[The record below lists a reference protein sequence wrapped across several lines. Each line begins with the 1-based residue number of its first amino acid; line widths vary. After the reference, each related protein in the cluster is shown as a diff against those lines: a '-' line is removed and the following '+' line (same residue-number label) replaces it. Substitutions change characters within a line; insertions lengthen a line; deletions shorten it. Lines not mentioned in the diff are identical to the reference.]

1 MVVTPVP
8 KYFHSVPRRLLSWYL
23 AVRLAVVCLFLGGT
37 ILYQLQQGSWS
48 SSPAARY
55 LTYLTLFAVFQTV
68 FSGFVLK
75 RIKRYRGF
83 INAQISW
90 DLLFVISILYLTGGV
105 ESLYSFLFILVII
118 ASSVFCPRPQLLVVA
133 SAASI
138 LYGSLLDL
146 QYYGYLPVLS
156 GHSISKGLQHTD
168 VFYAVFLHVGAFFLT
183 ALLSGALAER
193 LRHSE
198 EAREKREID
207 YEELARLN
215 QSMLTNINSGLM
227 VINAAGRI
235 RSFNS
240 AASKIT
246 GYSLEEVYNR
256 PIEAIL
262 PEFGPFDSEGMVDIE
277 RGETNYFKNEKEI
290 LTLGYS
296 VSRVVDNNNESLGL
310 LITFQDLTEYKA
322 LEDQL
327 KRADRLA
334 AVGRLASGLAHEIR
348 NPLASIS
355 GSVQLLLED
364 EKVNEEDRHLMN
376 IVIKEADRLSVL
388 LSDFLNFA
396 RPSAL
401 QLELID
407 IASLVDELIA
417 LVNASGQFQNVVIEK
432 SYTGSILMNIDPQ
445 KMYQVL
451 WDLIINAG
459 EAARPEGKIRIDINA
474 AQGEIVIEDTGAGI
488 ADEDR
493 DRLFEPFY
501 TTKDKGTGLGL
512 ANVYANVEAHQGRI
526 YVETGSLGGAR
537 FIIELPEQCRVASS
551 PIVEEEG
558 LGTRG

>member
-1 MVVTPVP
+1 MVVTPVQ

-23 AVRLAVVCLFLGGT
+23 AVRLSVVCLFLGGT
-37 ILYQLQQGSWS
+37 ILYQLQQGSWA

-90 DLLFVISILYLTGGV
+90 DLLFVVSILYLTGGV

-156 GHSISKGLQHTD
+156 GQSISKDLQHPD

-193 LRHSE
+193 LRRSE

-207 YEELARLN
+207 YEELERLN
-215 QSMLTNINSGLM
+215 QSILTNINSGLM

-277 RGETNYFKNEKEI
+277 RGETDYFKNEKEI

-296 VSRVVDNNNESLGL
+296 ANRVVDKDDFSFGL

-322 LEDQL
+322 LEEQL
-327 KRADRLA
+327 KRSDRLA
-334 AVGRLASGLAHEIR
+334 AVGHLASGLAHEIR

-417 LVNASGQFQNVVIEK
+417 LVNASGQFQDVVIEK
-432 SYTGSILMNIDPQ
+432 NYSGPISMNIDPQ

-451 WDLIINAG
+451 WDLLINAG
-459 EAARPEGKIRIDINA
+459 EAARPEGKVRIDINA

-526 YVETGSLGGAR
+526 YVESGSLGGAR
-537 FIIELPEQCRVASS
+537 FIIELPEQCRV
-551 PIVEEEG
+551 
-558 LGTRG
+558 